1 MSLYTIEE
9 VAFINIVKLKLPA
22 IMRIYLVVNISQVI
36 RYGELIKKQ
45 RVKELK
51 LVEVDREEK

>member
-9 VAFINIVKLKLPA
+9 VAFINVVKLKLPA
-22 IMRIYLVVNISQVI
+22 TMRIYLVVNISQVI